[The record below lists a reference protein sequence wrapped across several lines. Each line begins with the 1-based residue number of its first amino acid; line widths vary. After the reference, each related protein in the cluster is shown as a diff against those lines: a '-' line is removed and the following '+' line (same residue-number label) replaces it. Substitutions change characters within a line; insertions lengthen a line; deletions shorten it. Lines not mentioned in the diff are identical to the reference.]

1 MLKNSEVRGKIS
13 MKGKMKMALL
23 SLSNVSKSFGNR
35 LLFSGVSFTVEDG
48 HKIGLVGVNGTG
60 KTTLFKI
67 IQDKLSHD
75 DGELYRAKTVNIG
88 YVEQFVCTS
97 PNITLYDEALSIHER
112 LLQIEDEMVQIQND
126 IENNKENIEKLVLK
140 QHAIDEEYKALGG
153 YTYKS
158 ITRSTLIGLGFS
170 EGDFTLEVSKLSGGQ
185 KTKLMLAKM
194 LLSKANLLLLDEP
207 TNNLDID
214 AIEWLEEFLI
224 NYKGSFIVIS
234 HDRYF
239 LDKVTTETYE
249 LENKKLTIYSG
260 NYSKYLKLKEERN
273 KTLSRRYENTQ
284 KEIERIEGIIEQQK
298 TWSQERNFKIIRN
311 KQKMIDR
318 MEQTLEKPD
327 AELDKLKFK
336 FKTVSGGNM
345 EVLLVD
351 NLSKTFG
358 NNKIFENVSLE
369 VLKKERVFLLGPNGT
384 GKTTLLKILQGK
396 TSQTSGDF
404 KIGNNIKVAYYN
416 QTSED
421 EYTENKT
428 ILKYV
433 WDKHIELT
441 QTEVRKALAMF
452 LFKGEDVEK
461 NILDLSGGE
470 KARISL
476 LMLMLSESNFLVLD
490 EPTNHLDIY
499 SREALENALMD
510 YDGTLFIVSHDRY
523 FINKLASKVYRIEK
537 NGAKEFK
544 GNYDFYIQ
552 NYVKKAEEIAV
563 QNVRKNDYKERKAKE
578 AEERKKINAIN
589 RLETQIIELEETIK
603 ELQTKSLTD
612 EYAKDYTKAMEIVKV
627 IDENKVTLNDL
638 YEKWENLTCNNG
650 DNC

>member
-1 MLKNSEVRGKIS
+1 
-13 MKGKMKMALL
+13 MALL

-67 IQDKLSHD
+67 IQDTLAYD
-75 DGELYRAKTVNIG
+75 DGELYKAKNVNIG

-97 PNITLYDEALSIHER
+97 PNITLYEEALSIHER
-112 LLQIEDEMVQIQND
+112 LLQIENEMIQIQND
-126 IENNKENIEKLVLK
+126 IENNKGNIEKLVLK
-140 QHAIDEEYKALGG
+140 QHVIDEEYKALGG

-170 EGDFTLEVSKLSGGQ
+170 ENEFTLEVSKLSGGQ

-194 LLSKANLLLLDEP
+194 LLSKSNLLLLDEP

-239 LDKVTTETYE
+239 LDKVTYETYE

-327 AELDKLKFK
+327 AKLDKINFK

-345 EVLLVD
+345 EVLVAN

-358 NNKIFENVSLE
+358 SNKIFENVSLE
-369 VLKKERVFLLGPNGT
+369 VLKKERVFLIGPNGT

-396 TSQTSGDF
+396 LKQTSGDF
-404 KIGNNIKVAYYN
+404 KIGSNIKAMYYN

-421 EYTENKT
+421 EYTENKS

-499 SREALENALMD
+499 SREALENALLD
-510 YDGTLFIVSHDRY
+510 YEGTLLIVSHDRY
-523 FINKLASKVYRIEK
+523 LINKLASKVYRIEK
-537 NGAKEFK
+537 GGVKEFK

-552 NYVKKAEEIAV
+552 NYVRKSEVAVV

-578 AEERKKINAIN
+578 AEERKKLNAIK
-589 RLETQIIELEETIK
+589 RVETQITQKEEKIKELEE
-603 ELQTKSLTD
+603 KSLTD
-612 EYAKDYTKAMEIVKV
+612 EYAKEYTKAMEIMNE
-627 IDENKVTLNDL
+627 INENKAVLEEL
-638 YEKWENLTCNNG
+638 YVEWENLTTSNS

>member
-1 MLKNSEVRGKIS
+1 
-13 MKGKMKMALL
+13 MALL

-35 LLFSGVSFTVEDG
+35 VLFSGVSFTVEDG

-67 IQDKLSHD
+67 IQDALAYD
-75 DGELYRAKTVNIG
+75 EGELYKAKNVNIG
-88 YVEQFVCTS
+88 YVEQFVCTK
-97 PNITLYDEALSIHER
+97 PNATLYEEALSIHER
-112 LLQIEDEMVQIQND
+112 LLQIENEMLQIQND
-126 IENNKENIEKLVLK
+126 IEKNTENIEKLVLK
-140 QHAIDEEYKALGG
+140 QHAIDEEYRDLGG

-170 EGDFTLEVSKLSGGQ
+170 EKEFTLEVSKLSGGQ

-194 LLSKANLLLLDEP
+194 LLSKSNLLLLDEP

-239 LDKVTTETYE
+239 LDKVTCETYE

-298 TWSQERNFKIIRN
+298 TWSQERNFKIIKN

-318 MEQTLEKPD
+318 MEQSLEKPD
-327 AELDKLKFK
+327 EKLDKLKFK
-336 FKTVSGGNM
+336 FKTISGGNM
-345 EVLLVD
+345 EVLVVD
-351 NLSKTFG
+351 KLSKMFED
-358 NNKIFENVSLE
+358 NKIFENISLE
-369 VLKKERVFLLGPNGT
+369 VLKKEKVFLIGPNGT

-396 TSQTSGDF
+396 LKQTSGNF
-404 KIGNNIKVAYYN
+404 KIGSNIKAMYYN

-461 NILDLSGGE
+461 NIQDLSGGE

-499 SREALENALMD
+499 SREALENALLD
-510 YDGTLFIVSHDRY
+510 YEGTLLIVSHDRY
-523 FINKLASKVYRIEK
+523 FINKLASKIYRIEK
-537 NGAKEFK
+537 DCAKEFK

-552 NYVKKAEEIAV
+552 NYVKKEEEGIL
-563 QNVRKNDYKERKAKE
+563 QNVKKNDYKERKVKE
-578 AEERKKINAIN
+578 AEERKKANAIKKI
-589 RLETQIIELEETIK
+589 EEQITQKEEEIKKLEER
-603 ELQTKSLTD
+603 SLTD
-612 EYAKDYTKAMEIVKV
+612 EYAKEYTKAMEIMNE
-627 IDENKVTLNDL
+627 INENKATLDEL
-638 YEKWENLTCNNG
+638 YIKWENLTNS

>member
-1 MLKNSEVRGKIS
+1 
-13 MKGKMKMALL
+13 MALL

-67 IQDKLSHD
+67 IQDTLAYD
-75 DGELYRAKTVNIG
+75 DGELYKAKNVNIG
-88 YVEQFVCTS
+88 YVEQFVCTK
-97 PNITLYDEALSIHER
+97 PNITLYEEALSIHER
-112 LLQIEDEMVQIQND
+112 LLQIENEMIQIQND

-140 QHAIDEEYKALGG
+140 QHAIDEEYKAVGG

-170 EGDFTLEVSKLSGGQ
+170 ENEFTLEVSKLSGGQ

-194 LLSKANLLLLDEP
+194 LLSKSNLLLLDEP

-239 LDKVTTETYE
+239 LDKVTYETYE

-298 TWSQERNFKIIRN
+298 TWSKERNFKIIKN

-327 AELDKLKFK
+327 AKLDKINFK

-345 EVLLVD
+345 EVLVAN

-358 NNKIFENVSLE
+358 DNKIFENVSLE
-369 VLKKERVFLLGPNGT
+369 VLKKERVFLIGPNGT

-396 TSQTSGDF
+396 LKQTSGDF
-404 KIGNNIKVAYYN
+404 KIGSNIKAMYYN

-421 EYTENKT
+421 EYTENKS

-499 SREALENALMD
+499 SREALENALLD
-510 YDGTLFIVSHDRY
+510 YEGTLLIVSHDRY

-537 NGAKEFK
+537 GGAKEFK

-552 NYVKKAEEIAV
+552 NYVQKSEVAVV

-578 AEERKKINAIN
+578 AEERKKLNAIKKV
-589 RLETQIIELEETIK
+589 ETQITQKEEKIKELEE
-603 ELQTKSLTD
+603 KSLTD
-612 EYAKDYTKAMEIVKV
+612 EYAKEYTKAMEIMNE
-627 IDENKVTLNDL
+627 INENKAVLEEL
-638 YEKWENLTCNNG
+638 YVEWENLTTSNS

>member
-1 MLKNSEVRGKIS
+1 
-13 MKGKMKMALL
+13 MALL
-23 SLSNVSKSFGNR
+23 SLSNVSKSFGNS

-67 IQDKLSHD
+67 IQDKLAYD
-75 DGELYRAKTVNIG
+75 DGELHKAKNVNIG
-88 YVEQFVCTS
+88 YVEQFVCTK
-97 PNITLYDEALSIHER
+97 PNITLYEEALSIHER
-112 LLQIEDEMVQIQND
+112 LLQIENEMLQIQND

-170 EGDFTLEVSKLSGGQ
+170 ENEFTLEVSKLSGGQ

-239 LDKVTTETYE
+239 LDKVTYETYE

-260 NYSKYLKLKEERN
+260 NYSKYLKLKEEKN

-298 TWSQERNFKIIRN
+298 TWSQERNFKIIKN

-318 MEQTLEKPD
+318 MEQSLEKPD
-327 AELDKLKFK
+327 TELDKLKFK
-336 FKTVSGGNM
+336 FKTISGGNM
-345 EVLLVD
+345 EVLVVD
-351 NLSKTFG
+351 KLSKTFG
-358 NNKIFENVSLE
+358 NNNVFENVSLE
-369 VLKKERVFLLGPNGT
+369 VLKKERVFLVGPNGT

-396 TSQTSGDF
+396 INQTSGGF
-404 KIGNNIKVAYYN
+404 KIGSNIKTMYYN

-499 SREALENALMD
+499 SREALENALLD
-510 YDGTLFIVSHDRY
+510 YEGTLFIVSHDRY
-523 FINKLASKVYRIEK
+523 FINKLASKIYRIEK
-537 NGAKEFK
+537 DGAKEFK

-552 NYVKKAEEIAV
+552 NYVKKSEVAVV
-563 QNVRKNDYKERKAKE
+563 QNVRKNHYKERKAKE
-578 AEERKKINAIN
+578 AEERKKLNAIKKV
-589 RLETQIIELEETIK
+589 EEQITKKEEEIKELEE
-603 ELQTKSLTD
+603 KSLTD
-612 EYAKDYTKAMEIVKV
+612 EYAKEYTKAMEIMNEINKNKANL
-627 IDENKVTLNDL
+627 DEL
-638 YEKWENLTCNNG
+638 YTRWENLTTSNS

>member
-1 MLKNSEVRGKIS
+1 
-13 MKGKMKMALL
+13 MALL

-67 IQDKLSHD
+67 IQDTLAYD
-75 DGELYRAKTVNIG
+75 DGELYKAKNVNIG
-88 YVEQFVCTS
+88 YVEQFVCTK
-97 PNITLYDEALSIHER
+97 PNITLYEEALSIHER
-112 LLQIEDEMVQIQND
+112 LLQIEDEMIQIQND

-170 EGDFTLEVSKLSGGQ
+170 EDEFTLEVSKLSGGQ

-194 LLSKANLLLLDEP
+194 LLSKSNLLLLDEP

-239 LDKVTTETYE
+239 LDKVTYETYE

-327 AELDKLKFK
+327 AKLDKINFK

-345 EVLLVD
+345 EVLVAN

-358 NNKIFENVSLE
+358 SNKIFENVSLE
-369 VLKKERVFLLGPNGT
+369 VLKKERVFLIGPNGT

-396 TSQTSGDF
+396 LKQTSGDF
-404 KIGNNIKVAYYN
+404 KIGSNIKAMYYN
-416 QTSED
+416 QTLED
-421 EYTENKT
+421 EYTENKS

-499 SREALENALMD
+499 SREALENALLD
-510 YDGTLFIVSHDRY
+510 YEGTLLIVSHDRY

-537 NGAKEFK
+537 SGAKEFK

-552 NYVKKAEEIAV
+552 NYVQKSEVAVV

-578 AEERKKINAIN
+578 AEERKKLNAIK
-589 RLETQIIELEETIK
+589 RVETQITQREEKIKELEE
-603 ELQTKSLTD
+603 KSLTD
-612 EYAKDYTKAMEIVKV
+612 EYAKEYTKAMEIMNE
-627 IDENKVTLNDL
+627 INENKAVLEEL
-638 YEKWENLTCNNG
+638 YVEWENLTTSNS